1 MKNKILGLALI
12 CMVSRALCAAPF
24 VQPIIQG
31 KIYSNFE
38 VPIRLLGKPKSVIKG
53 KLDECNGGYFPD
65 EYDYGSFKIL
75 DTGVIKEVYLSQNN
89 ELLFHNQKIHG
100 GVDQTIFMQ
109 QFKKYELWMDSKN
122 KNIVYSGLAE
132 SGNDSIEFVFKDGKL
147 LKYKLFFDDC

>member
-12 CMVSRALCAAPF
+12 CMVSQSLFAAPF

-31 KIYSNFE
+31 KIYSNWE
-38 VPIRLLGKPKSVIKG
+38 VPIRSLGKPKSVIKG

-89 ELLFHNQKIHG
+89 ELLFHSQKIRG
-100 GVDQTIFMQ
+100 GVDQKNFMQ
-109 QFKKYELWMDSKN
+109 QFKKYELWIDTEN
-122 KNIVYSGLAE
+122 KNVVYSGLAE